1 MNFLDRFSENIQISD
16 FMKIHPV
23 GAEMSCA
30 DRQTGRHDE
39 ANSRF
44 SQNYVSFLQ
53 PNCKCWVSQL
63 VSLPSYSSFNKLID
77 Q

>member
-1 MNFLDRFSENIQISD
+1 MEIRS
-16 FMKIHPV
+16 V
-23 GAEMSCA
+23 GAELPRA

-44 SQNYVSFLQ
+44 SQNCVSFLQ
-53 PNCKCWVSQL
+53 RNCKCCVSQL
-63 VSLPSYSSFNKLID
+63 VSFPSSSNFNKLTD